1 MAGAQGNLSGNGE
14 TPVSVAPNSISAAQ
28 QAQQNTSTQ
37 AANSSRFTTV
47 NHAVAEQVS
56 VQITKALSAGNDKIS
71 IQLKPADLGR
81 VDVQMEVGHDGR
93 VTAVVTADNKQTL
106 DLLQKDSKQLQ
117 EALQQAGLQADDD
130 SLNFNLREQDDG
142 QETSGTGSN
151 GANESTGDELTLEE
165 ELAGIKPNIISD
177 TRIDV
182 QA

>member
-1 MAGAQGNLSGNGE
+1 M
-14 TPVSVAPNSISAAQ
+14 
-28 QAQQNTSTQ
+28 
-37 AANSSRFTTV
+37 
-47 NHAVAEQVS
+47 
-56 VQITKALSAGNDKIS
+56 SAGNDKIS

-130 SLNFNLREQDDG
+130 SLDFNLREQDDD
-142 QETSGTGSN
+142 QKMAKTESN
-151 GANESTGDELTLEE
+151 SLNEDVADELTLQE
-165 ELAGIKPNIISD
+165 ELAGLKPDIITD